1 MRLYL
6 STNAGHLL
14 FQAETKGCVGL
25 SVRPRIQKFSRLSRS
40 TRSLTQPLGEGKR
53 RRGYFL
59 VNPSMFLFITCEEEL
74 RMKQSDREMQ
84 GTGPTKD
91 TRRTGS
97 RQSLNLEKL
106 TKVLPSDFLL
116 EEHLEDEA
124 KSSGRSSIKHHKA
137 LSHGDSGERED
148 ANDDP
153 LARSNDPVKLYL
165 QDMGEISLLS
175 KHEEVEIARRFEH
188 GKQQVFALLF
198 QPPYTLRK
206 LLSHLEGIY
215 EGRISARYILDD
227 PTDLAGDQDADE
239 DERADAAPRLPMKTL
254 EEAIASARQILEDIG
269 DKEARSS
276 LIISLGSLKLHKACT
291 DRLTRRLELFLR
303 IMHKKQRKIEEFE
316 RLSAGNRMVFDLHT
330 GSRVEVSDYEKRRN
344 EAEESLERLEKRVG
358 IKHEALNAL
367 LKELRETQI
376 RVQEVKNEMVRANL
390 RLVVSI
396 AKKYVNQGLSFLD
409 LIQEGNI
416 GLMKAV
422 DKFDYGK
429 GYKFS
434 TYATWWIRQSVTRAI
449 ADQARTIRIPVH
461 MTESI
466 NRLTRIKRTFI
477 RENEREPTVY
487 ELADRMDMPPKKVQM
502 ILKAIKKTVSL
513 ESPVGDNSDSELGDF
528 LETEESVNPFEVVQE
543 KNLSAVVRKVL
554 ATLTPREE
562 KIIRMRYGI
571 GDRIPRTLEEVG
583 EIFHVT
589 RERIRQIEAKA
600 LNRLRHPSKNYTLQ
614 EFIVESQG
622 QG

>member
-1 MRLYL
+1 
-6 STNAGHLL
+6 
-14 FQAETKGCVGL
+14 
-25 SVRPRIQKFSRLSRS
+25 
-40 TRSLTQPLGEGKR
+40 
-53 RRGYFL
+53 
-59 VNPSMFLFITCEEEL
+59 
-74 RMKQSDREMQ
+74 MKQSDREMQ

-91 TRRTGS
+91 TRRAGS

-116 EEHLEDEA
+116 DEHLEDEA
-124 KSSGRSSIKHHKA
+124 KSSGRSSIKRHKA

-175 KHEEVEIARRFEH
+175 KHEEVEIAKRFEH

-206 LLSHLEGIY
+206 LLSHLEGIR

-239 DERADAAPRLPMKTL
+239 DEREDAAPRLPMKTL
-254 EEAIASARQILEDIG
+254 EEAIASVRQILEDME
-269 DKEARSS
+269 DKDARSS
-276 LIISLGSLKLHKACT
+276 LVVSLGSLKLHKACT

-316 RLSAGNRMVFDLHT
+316 RLSIGNRMVFDLHT

-358 IKHEALNAL
+358 IKYEALKVL

-376 RVQEVKNEMVRANL
+376 QVQEVKNEMVRANL

-614 EFIVESQG
+614 EFIGESQG

>member
-1 MRLYL
+1 
-6 STNAGHLL
+6 
-14 FQAETKGCVGL
+14 
-25 SVRPRIQKFSRLSRS
+25 
-40 TRSLTQPLGEGKR
+40 
-53 RRGYFL
+53 
-59 VNPSMFLFITCEEEL
+59 
-74 RMKQSDREMQ
+74 MKQSDREMQ

-91 TRRTGS
+91 TRRAGS

-116 EEHLEDEA
+116 DEHLEDEA
-124 KSSGRSSIKHHKA
+124 KSSGRSSIKRHKA

-206 LLSHLEGIY
+206 LLSHLEGIR

-239 DERADAAPRLPMKTL
+239 DEREDAAPRLPMKTL
-254 EEAIASARQILEDIG
+254 EEAIASARQILEDIE
-269 DKEARSS
+269 DKDARSS
-276 LIISLGSLKLHKACT
+276 LVISLGSLKLHKACT

-316 RLSAGNRMVFDLHT
+316 RLSVGNRMVFDLHT

-358 IKHEALNAL
+358 IKYEALNML

-513 ESPVGDNSDSELGDF
+513 ESPVGDNNDSELGDF
-528 LETEESVNPFEVVQE
+528 LENEESVNPFEVVQE

-614 EFIVESQG
+614 EFIGESQG

>member
-1 MRLYL
+1 
-6 STNAGHLL
+6 
-14 FQAETKGCVGL
+14 
-25 SVRPRIQKFSRLSRS
+25 
-40 TRSLTQPLGEGKR
+40 
-53 RRGYFL
+53 
-59 VNPSMFLFITCEEEL
+59 
-74 RMKQSDREMQ
+74 MKQSDREMQ

-91 TRRTGS
+91 TRRAGS

-116 EEHLEDEA
+116 DEHLEDEA
-124 KSSGRSSIKHHKA
+124 KSSGRSSIKRHKA

-175 KHEEVEIARRFEH
+175 KHEEVEIAKRFEH

-206 LLSHLEGIY
+206 LLSHLEGIR

-239 DERADAAPRLPMKTL
+239 DEREDAAPRLPMKTL
-254 EEAIASARQILEDIG
+254 EEAIASVRQILEDME
-269 DKEARSS
+269 DKDARSS
-276 LIISLGSLKLHKACT
+276 LVVSLGSLKLHKACT

-316 RLSAGNRMVFDLHT
+316 RLSIGNRMVFDLHT

-358 IKHEALNAL
+358 IKYEALKVL

-376 RVQEVKNEMVRANL
+376 QVQEVKNEMVRANL

-513 ESPVGDNSDSELGDF
+513 ESPVGDNNDSELGDF
-528 LETEESVNPFEVVQE
+528 LENEESVNPFEVVQE

-614 EFIVESQG
+614 EFIGESQG

>member
-1 MRLYL
+1 
-6 STNAGHLL
+6 
-14 FQAETKGCVGL
+14 
-25 SVRPRIQKFSRLSRS
+25 
-40 TRSLTQPLGEGKR
+40 
-53 RRGYFL
+53 
-59 VNPSMFLFITCEEEL
+59 
-74 RMKQSDREMQ
+74 MKQSDREMQ

-91 TRRTGS
+91 TRRAGS

-116 EEHLEDEA
+116 DEHLEDEA
-124 KSSGRSSIKHHKA
+124 KSSGRSSIKRHKA

-206 LLSHLEGIY
+206 LLGHLEGIR

-239 DERADAAPRLPMKTL
+239 DEREDAAPRLPMKTL
-254 EEAIASARQILEDIG
+254 EEAIASARQILEDIE
-269 DKEARSS
+269 DKDARSS
-276 LIISLGSLKLHKACT
+276 LVISLGSLKLHKACT

-316 RLSAGNRMVFDLHT
+316 RLSVGNRMVFDLHT

-358 IKHEALNAL
+358 IKYEALNML

-513 ESPVGDNSDSELGDF
+513 ESPVGDNNDSELGDF
-528 LETEESVNPFEVVQE
+528 LENEESVNPFEVVQE

-614 EFIVESQG
+614 EFIGESQG

>member
-1 MRLYL
+1 
-6 STNAGHLL
+6 
-14 FQAETKGCVGL
+14 
-25 SVRPRIQKFSRLSRS
+25 
-40 TRSLTQPLGEGKR
+40 
-53 RRGYFL
+53 
-59 VNPSMFLFITCEEEL
+59 
-74 RMKQSDREMQ
+74 MKQSDREMQ

-91 TRRTGS
+91 TRRAGS

-116 EEHLEDEA
+116 DEHLEDEA
-124 KSSGRSSIKHHKA
+124 KSSGRSSIKRHKA

-175 KHEEVEIARRFEH
+175 KHEEVEIAKRFEH

-206 LLSHLEGIY
+206 LLSHLEGIR

-239 DERADAAPRLPMKTL
+239 DEREDAAPRLPMKTL
-254 EEAIASARQILEDIG
+254 EEAIVSARQILENME
-269 DKEARSS
+269 DKDARSS
-276 LIISLGSLKLHKACT
+276 LVVSLGSLKLHKACT

-316 RLSAGNRMVFDLHT
+316 RLSIGNRMVFDLHT

-358 IKHEALNAL
+358 IKYEALKVL

-376 RVQEVKNEMVRANL
+376 QVQEVKNEMVRANL

-513 ESPVGDNSDSELGDF
+513 ESPVGDNNDSELGDF
-528 LETEESVNPFEVVQE
+528 LENEESVNPFEVVQE

-614 EFIVESQG
+614 EFIGESQG

>member
-1 MRLYL
+1 
-6 STNAGHLL
+6 
-14 FQAETKGCVGL
+14 
-25 SVRPRIQKFSRLSRS
+25 
-40 TRSLTQPLGEGKR
+40 
-53 RRGYFL
+53 
-59 VNPSMFLFITCEEEL
+59 
-74 RMKQSDREMQ
+74 MKQSDREMQ
-84 GTGPTKD
+84 GAGSVAKD

-206 LLSHLEGIY
+206 LLSHLEGIH

-239 DERADAAPRLPMKTL
+239 DERGDVIPRLPMKTL
-254 EEAIASARQILEDIG
+254 EEAIVSARQILEDME

-614 EFIVESQG
+614 EFIGENQG

>member
-1 MRLYL
+1 
-6 STNAGHLL
+6 
-14 FQAETKGCVGL
+14 
-25 SVRPRIQKFSRLSRS
+25 
-40 TRSLTQPLGEGKR
+40 
-53 RRGYFL
+53 
-59 VNPSMFLFITCEEEL
+59 
-74 RMKQSDREMQ
+74 MKQSDREMQ

-91 TRRTGS
+91 TRRAGS

-116 EEHLEDEA
+116 DEHLEDEA
-124 KSSGRSSIKHHKA
+124 KSSGRSSIKRHKA

-175 KHEEVEIARRFEH
+175 KHEEVEIAKRFEH

-206 LLSHLEGIY
+206 LLSHLEGIR

-239 DERADAAPRLPMKTL
+239 DEREDAAPRLPMKTL
-254 EEAIASARQILEDIG
+254 EEAITSARQILENME
-269 DKEARSS
+269 DKDARSS
-276 LIISLGSLKLHKACT
+276 LVVSLGSLKLHKACT

-316 RLSAGNRMVFDLHT
+316 RLSIGNRMVFDLHT

-358 IKHEALNAL
+358 IKYEALKVL

-376 RVQEVKNEMVRANL
+376 QVQEVKNEMVRANL

-513 ESPVGDNSDSELGDF
+513 ESPVGDNNDSELGDF
-528 LETEESVNPFEVVQE
+528 LENEESVNPFEVVQE

-614 EFIVESQG
+614 EFIGESQG

>member
-1 MRLYL
+1 
-6 STNAGHLL
+6 
-14 FQAETKGCVGL
+14 
-25 SVRPRIQKFSRLSRS
+25 
-40 TRSLTQPLGEGKR
+40 
-53 RRGYFL
+53 
-59 VNPSMFLFITCEEEL
+59 MFLFITCEEEL

-84 GTGPTKD
+84 GAGPTKD
-91 TRRTGS
+91 TRRAGS

-124 KSSGRSSIKHHKA
+124 KSSGRSHIKRHKA

-148 ANDDP
+148 ANDDS

-206 LLSHLEGIY
+206 LLGHLEGIH

-227 PTDLAGDQDADE
+227 PTDLAGDQDVDE
-239 DERADAAPRLPMKTL
+239 AERDDAAPRLPMKTL
-254 EEAIASARQILEDIG
+254 EEALAAAKQILEDIE

-316 RLSAGNRMVFDLHT
+316 RLSVENRMVFDLHT
-330 GSRVEVSDYEKRRN
+330 GSRVEVSDYEKRRR
-344 EAEESLERLEKRVG
+344 EAEESLGRLEKRVG
-358 IKHEALNAL
+358 IKHEALKVL

-434 TYATWWIRQSVTRAI
+434 TYATWCILQSVTRAI

-513 ESPVGDNSDSELGDF
+513 ESPVGDNNDSELGDF
-528 LETEESVNPFEVVQE
+528 LENEESVNPFEVVQE

-614 EFIVESQG
+614 EFIGESQG

>member
-1 MRLYL
+1 
-6 STNAGHLL
+6 
-14 FQAETKGCVGL
+14 
-25 SVRPRIQKFSRLSRS
+25 
-40 TRSLTQPLGEGKR
+40 
-53 RRGYFL
+53 
-59 VNPSMFLFITCEEEL
+59 
-74 RMKQSDREMQ
+74 MKQSDREMQ

-91 TRRTGS
+91 TRRAGS

-124 KSSGRSSIKHHKA
+124 KSSGRSSIKRHKA

-148 ANDDP
+148 TNDDP

-206 LLSHLEGIY
+206 LLSHLEGIH

-227 PTDLAGDQDADE
+227 PTDLASDQDADE

-316 RLSAGNRMVFDLHT
+316 RLSVGNRMVFDLHT

-358 IKHEALNAL
+358 IKYEALRVL

-487 ELADRMDMPPKKVQM
+487 ELADRMDMPPKKVHM

-513 ESPVGDNSDSELGDF
+513 ESPVGDNNDSELGDF
-528 LETEESVNPFEVVQE
+528 LENEESVNPFEVVQE

-600 LNRLRHPSKNYTLQ
+600 LNRLRHPSKNCTLQ
-614 EFIVESQG
+614 EFIVETQG

>member
-1 MRLYL
+1 
-6 STNAGHLL
+6 
-14 FQAETKGCVGL
+14 
-25 SVRPRIQKFSRLSRS
+25 
-40 TRSLTQPLGEGKR
+40 
-53 RRGYFL
+53 
-59 VNPSMFLFITCEEEL
+59 
-74 RMKQSDREMQ
+74 MKQSDREMQ

-91 TRRTGS
+91 TRRAGS

-124 KSSGRSSIKHHKA
+124 KSSGRSSIKRHKA

-206 LLSHLEGIY
+206 LLSHLEGIH

-227 PTDLAGDQDADE
+227 PTDLAGDQDVDE
-239 DERADAAPRLPMKTL
+239 DEREDAAPRLPMKTL
-254 EEAIASARQILEDIG
+254 EEALAAARQILEDIE

-316 RLSAGNRMVFDLHT
+316 RLSVENRMVFDLHT
-330 GSRVEVSDYEKRRN
+330 GSRVEVSDYEKRRR

-358 IKHEALNAL
+358 IKYEALKVL
-367 LKELRETQI
+367 LKELRETQN

-513 ESPVGDNSDSELGDF
+513 ESPVGDNNDSELGDF
-528 LETEESVNPFEVVQE
+528 LENEESVNPFEVVQE

-614 EFIVESQG
+614 EFIGESQG

>member
-1 MRLYL
+1 
-6 STNAGHLL
+6 
-14 FQAETKGCVGL
+14 
-25 SVRPRIQKFSRLSRS
+25 
-40 TRSLTQPLGEGKR
+40 
-53 RRGYFL
+53 
-59 VNPSMFLFITCEEEL
+59 
-74 RMKQSDREMQ
+74 MKQSDREMQ
-84 GTGPTKD
+84 GVVPAKD
-91 TRRTGS
+91 VRRTGS

-106 TKVLPSDFLL
+106 TRVLPSDFLL
-116 EEHLEDEA
+116 EEHIEDEV
-124 KSSGRSSIKHHKA
+124 KGSGRSSIKRHKV
-137 LSHGDSGERED
+137 LPHGDIGERED
-148 ANDDP
+148 VTEDP

-175 KHEEVEIARRFEH
+175 KQEEVEIARRFEH

-206 LLSHLEGIY
+206 LLSQLEGIH
-215 EGRISARYILDD
+215 EGRVSARYILDD
-227 PTDLAGDQDADE
+227 LNDLAGDPDVDE
-239 DERADAAPRLPMKTL
+239 EEREDVAQRFPMKTL
-254 EEAIASARQILEDIG
+254 EEALAAARQILEDMEDEG
-269 DKEARSS
+269 ARSS
-276 LIISLGSLKLHKACT
+276 LIVALGSLKLHKACT

-303 IMHKKQRKIEEFE
+303 IMDKKQRKIKDLEK
-316 RLSAGNRMVFDLHT
+316 LSVENRMVFDLHT
-330 GSRVEVSDYEKRRN
+330 GSRVEVSDYEKKRK
-344 EAEESLERLEKRVG
+344 EARESLERLEKRVG
-358 IKHEALNAL
+358 IKHEALRML
-367 LKELRETQI
+367 LKDLRETQI

-513 ESPVGDNSDSELGDF
+513 ESPVGDNNDSELGDF
-528 LETEESVNPFEVVQE
+528 LENEESVNPFEVVQE
-543 KNLSAVVRKVL
+543 KNLATVVRKVL

-614 EFIVESQG
+614 EFTGESQG
-622 QG
+622 QV

>member
-1 MRLYL
+1 
-6 STNAGHLL
+6 
-14 FQAETKGCVGL
+14 
-25 SVRPRIQKFSRLSRS
+25 
-40 TRSLTQPLGEGKR
+40 
-53 RRGYFL
+53 
-59 VNPSMFLFITCEEEL
+59 
-74 RMKQSDREMQ
+74 MKQSDREMQ

-91 TRRTGS
+91 TRRAGS

-116 EEHLEDEA
+116 DEHLEDEA
-124 KSSGRSSIKHHKA
+124 KSSGRSSIKRHKA

-175 KHEEVEIARRFEH
+175 KHEEVEIAKRFEH

-206 LLSHLEGIY
+206 LLSHLEGIR

-239 DERADAAPRLPMKTL
+239 DEREDAAPRLPMKTL
-254 EEAIASARQILEDIG
+254 EEAIVSARQILENME
-269 DKEARSS
+269 DKDARSS
-276 LIISLGSLKLHKACT
+276 LVVSLGSLKLHKACT

-316 RLSAGNRMVFDLHT
+316 RLSIGNRMVFDLHT

-358 IKHEALNAL
+358 IKYEALKVL

-376 RVQEVKNEMVRANL
+376 QVQEVKNEMVRANL

-513 ESPVGDNSDSELGDF
+513 ESPVGDNNDSELGDF
-528 LETEESVNPFEVVQE
+528 LENEESVNPFEVVQE

-583 EIFHVT
+583 EIFM
-589 RERIRQIEAKA
+589 
-600 LNRLRHPSKNYTLQ
+600 
-614 EFIVESQG
+614 
-622 QG
+622 

>member
-1 MRLYL
+1 
-6 STNAGHLL
+6 
-14 FQAETKGCVGL
+14 
-25 SVRPRIQKFSRLSRS
+25 
-40 TRSLTQPLGEGKR
+40 
-53 RRGYFL
+53 
-59 VNPSMFLFITCEEEL
+59 
-74 RMKQSDREMQ
+74 MKQSDREMQ
-84 GTGPTKD
+84 GAGSAKD
-91 TRRTGS
+91 TRRAGS

-175 KHEEVEIARRFEH
+175 KHEEVEIARRFEY

-206 LLSHLEGIY
+206 LLSHLEGIH

-239 DERADAAPRLPMKTL
+239 DERGDVAPRLPMKTL
-254 EEAIASARQILEDIG
+254 EEAIASARQILEDME

-276 LIISLGSLKLHKACT
+276 LIVSLGSLKLHKACT

-358 IKHEALNAL
+358 IKHEALKAL

-614 EFIVESQG
+614 EFIGENQG

>member
-1 MRLYL
+1 
-6 STNAGHLL
+6 
-14 FQAETKGCVGL
+14 V
-25 SVRPRIQKFSRLSRS
+25 
-40 TRSLTQPLGEGKR
+40 
-53 RRGYFL
+53 
-59 VNPSMFLFITCEEEL
+59 
-74 RMKQSDREMQ
+74 
-84 GTGPTKD
+84 
-91 TRRTGS
+91 
-97 RQSLNLEKL
+97 
-106 TKVLPSDFLL
+106 
-116 EEHLEDEA
+116 
-124 KSSGRSSIKHHKA
+124 
-137 LSHGDSGERED
+137 
-148 ANDDP
+148 
-153 LARSNDPVKLYL
+153 
-165 QDMGEISLLS
+165 
-175 KHEEVEIARRFEH
+175 
-188 GKQQVFALLF
+188 
-198 QPPYTLRK
+198 
-206 LLSHLEGIY
+206 
-215 EGRISARYILDD
+215 
-227 PTDLAGDQDADE
+227 
-239 DERADAAPRLPMKTL
+239 
-254 EEAIASARQILEDIG
+254 
-269 DKEARSS
+269 
-276 LIISLGSLKLHKACT
+276 
-291 DRLTRRLELFLR
+291 
-303 IMHKKQRKIEEFE
+303 
-316 RLSAGNRMVFDLHT
+316 
-330 GSRVEVSDYEKRRN
+330 
-344 EAEESLERLEKRVG
+344 
-358 IKHEALNAL
+358 L

-376 RVQEVKNEMVRANL
+376 QVQEVKNEMVRANL

-513 ESPVGDNSDSELGDF
+513 ESPVGDNNDSELGDF
-528 LETEESVNPFEVVQE
+528 LENEESVNPFEVVQE

-614 EFIVESQG
+614 EFIGESQG